1 MPSSAPSAS
10 TVPASPAL
18 LALRARIGWLC
29 HVLRITTPLYAAWVF
44 VQIVQHW
51 SDPDHLRR
59 FYGGMLGITIVD
71 IAPWQQVSGFA
82 VHFLVW
88 LPLAATACAVWRLF
102 TGFLSGHV
110 FTPDAAATLRLVAI
124 WGVTAELAEMV
135 SRPALSALATLGNAP
150 HGRALAVF
158 FSPQDLLNLLFL
170 AGFLALAHVFKVA
183 ADIADENS
191 SFV

>member
-1 MPSSAPSAS
+1 MPYAPSPAAAD
-10 TVPASPAL
+10 PASPAL
-18 LALRARIGWLC
+18 QALRARIGWLC
-29 HVLRITTPLYAAWVF
+29 HTLRIATPLYAAWVF

-51 SDPDHLRR
+51 SDTDHLRR

-71 IAPWQQVSGFA
+71 IAPWQQLSGFA

-88 LPLAATACAVWRLF
+88 LPLAATALAVWRLF
-102 TGFLSGHV
+102 TGFLEGRV
-110 FTPDAAATLRLVAI
+110 FTPDAAATLRCVAV
-124 WGVTAELAEMV
+124 WGMGAELADLL

-158 FSPQDLLNLLFL
+158 FSPQDLLNVIFL